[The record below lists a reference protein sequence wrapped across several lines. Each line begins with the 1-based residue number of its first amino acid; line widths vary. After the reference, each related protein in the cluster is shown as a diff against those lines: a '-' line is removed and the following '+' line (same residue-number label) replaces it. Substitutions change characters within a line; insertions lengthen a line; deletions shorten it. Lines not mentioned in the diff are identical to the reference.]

1 MQNKQHEAGG
11 IFLSQHSREKGTGE
25 EFTRGPKSMQ
35 YSPSAATFK
44 LRKMEVSRG
53 VCGRHR
59 STSLYSTSLH
69 LLSGRSSAC
78 LLYLSGL
85 LSSASLTELMRVLE
99 ASEPSEPLS
108 RVAVRSSERQIRV
121 RDEGTLLHTG
131 ASALRFTGARLKSLA
146 PSVGAHRAYE
156 VPPAG

>member
-1 MQNKQHEAGG
+1 VDQKACSNLPALR
-11 IFLSQHSREKGTGE
+11 LSSYAKWKYLAACVGE
-25 EFTRGPKSMQ
+25 
-35 YSPSAATFK
+35 
-44 LRKMEVSRG
+44 
-53 VCGRHR
+53 
-59 STSLYSTSLH
+59 SLH
-69 LLSGRSSAC
+69 LLSGRSSAS

-85 LSSASLTELMRVLE
+85 LSSASLTELVRALE